1 MAIPFQF
8 TQGDTITW
16 DLAGSVNYANESV
29 TNTNYTCKYYLRSI
43 NGGALTITG
52 TDKGTGW
59 TFLLTSTQTTD
70 LEDGKWQYQAVA
82 SKTGASDEVTLERGV
97 LTVDASLVYTGSNPG
112 KIDLR
117 TDAEKMV
124 EKIEAALLAIVTN
137 KAEEYT
143 IGDRTFKYMDIS
155 ELRRLRSIYKTQVNR
170 EQRADKIKQGKGDPF
185 INNLIFR

>member
-1 MAIPFQF
+1 
-8 TQGDTITW
+8 
-16 DLAGSVNYANESV
+16 
-29 TNTNYTCKYYLRSI
+29 
-43 NGGALTITG
+43 
-52 TDKGTGW
+52 
-59 TFLLTSTQTTD
+59 
-70 LEDGKWQYQAVA
+70 
-82 SKTGASDEVTLERGV
+82 
-97 LTVDASLVYTGSNPG
+97 
-112 KIDLR
+112 
-117 TDAEKMV
+117 MV

>member
-16 DLAGSVNYANESV
+16 DLAGSVNYANDSV

-43 NGGALTITG
+43 NNGFLTITG

-59 TFLLTSTQTTD
+59 TFLLTSTQTAD

-97 LTVDASLVYTGSNPG
+97 LTIDQTLVYTGTNPG
-112 KIDLR
+112 KVDLR
-117 TDAEKMV
+117 SDAAKMLELV
-124 EKIEAALLAIVTN
+124 QAAIKAIVTN

-143 IGDRTFKYMDIS
+143 IGDRTFKYMDMS
-155 ELRRLRSIYKTQVNR
+155 VLLKLESRYKTIVNR

-185 INNLIFR
+185 INKLIFR

>member
-8 TQGDTITW
+8 SQGDTITW
-16 DLAGSVNYANESV
+16 DLAGSVNYANDLV

-43 NGGALTITG
+43 NNGFLTITG

-59 TFLLTSTQTTD
+59 TFLLTSTQTAD

-97 LTVDASLVYTGSNPG
+97 LTIDQTLVYTGTNPG

-117 TDAEKMV
+117 TDA
-124 EKIEAALLAIVTN
+124 
-137 KAEEYT
+137 
-143 IGDRTFKYMDIS
+143 
-155 ELRRLRSIYKTQVNR
+155 
-170 EQRADKIKQGKGDPF
+170 
-185 INNLIFR
+185 

>member
-8 TQGDTITW
+8 SQGDTITW

-29 TNTNYTCKYYLRSI
+29 TNANYTCKYYLRSI

-97 LTVDASLVYTGSNPG
+97 LTIDQTLVYTGSNPG
-112 KIDLR
+112 KVDLR
-117 TDAEKMV
+117 TDAAKMLELV
-124 EKIEAALLAIVTN
+124 QTAIKGIVTN
-137 KAEEYT
+137 KAAEYT
-143 IGDRTFKYMDIS
+143 IGDRTFKYMDMNQLIKLES
-155 ELRRLRSIYKTQVNR
+155 RYKTIVNR

>member
-1 MAIPFQF
+1 MGIPFKF
-8 TQGDTITW
+8 SQGDKVTW
-16 DLAGSVNYANESV
+16 DLSGSVNFANESV

-59 TFLLTSTQTTD
+59 TFVLTSTQTND
-70 LEDGKWQYQAVA
+70 LEDGNWHYQAVA
-82 SKTGASDEVTLERGV
+82 SQISGNDEVTLERGT
-97 LTVDASLVYTGSNPG
+97 LTIDQTLVYTGANAG

-124 EKIEAALLAIVTN
+124 ELIEAAIKGIVTN
-137 KAEEYT
+137 KAAEYT
-143 IGDRTFKYMDIS
+143 IGDRTFKYMDMS
-155 ELRRLRSIYKTQVNR
+155 ELRRLRTIYKAQVNR

>member
-8 TQGDTITW
+8 SQGDTITW
-16 DLAGSVNYANESV
+16 DLAGSVNYANDLV

-43 NGGALTITG
+43 NNGFLTITG

-59 TFLLTSTQTTD
+59 TFLLTSTQTAD

-97 LTVDASLVYTGSNPG
+97 LTIDQTLVYTGTNPG
-112 KIDLR
+112 KVDLR
-117 TDAEKMV
+117 SDAAKMLELV
-124 EKIEAALLAIVTN
+124 QAAIKAIVTN

-143 IGDRTFKYMDIS
+143 IGDRTFKYMDMS
-155 ELRRLRSIYKTQVNR
+155 VLLKLESRYKTIVNR

>member
-16 DLAGSVNYANESV
+16 DLAGSVNYANDSV

-52 TDKGTGW
+52 TNKGNGW
-59 TFLLTSTQTTD
+59 TFELTSTQTSD
-70 LEDGKWQYQAVA
+70 LEEGKWQYQAVA

-97 LTVDASLVYTGSNPG
+97 LTIDQSLVYTGSNPG
-112 KIDLR
+112 KVDLR

-124 EKIEAALLAIVTN
+124 EKVEAALLAIVTN

-143 IGDRTFKYMDIS
+143 IGDRTFKYMDIG
-155 ELRRLRSIYKTQVNR
+155 ELRRLRTIYKSQVSR

-185 INNLIFR
+185 INKLIFR

>member
-1 MAIPFQF
+1 MSIPFQF
-8 TQGDTITW
+8 SQGEKVTW
-16 DLAGSVNYANESV
+16 DLASSVNFANESV
-29 TNTNYTCKYYLRSI
+29 TNGNYTCKYYLRSI
-43 NGGALTITG
+43 NGGSLTITG
-52 TDKGTGW
+52 TNKGTGW
-59 TFLLTSTQTTD
+59 TFVITSTQTSE
-70 LEDGKWQYQAVA
+70 LESGKWQYQAVA
-82 SKTGASDEVTLERGV
+82 TQSGGTDNVTLERGV
-97 LTVDASLVYTGSNPG
+97 LTVDATLVYTGSNPG